1 MIAQLAAGLPGI
13 EMIPADRL
21 GVRAEA
27 KEAFAFAVL
36 AYEAYHDRTN
46 NLPSATGARHAA
58 FSEAGEW
65 LAAGEAR
72 AQSKLR
78 AKKRR

>member
-27 KEAFAFAVL
+27 KEAFAL
-36 AYEAYHDRTN
+36 RCWHMRRIT
-46 NLPSATGARHAA
+46 TARIICLRQQVPGTRR
-58 FSEAGEW
+58 FSESW
-65 LAAGEAR
+65 
-72 AQSKLR
+72 
-78 AKKRR
+78 